1 SASSS
6 SPIVYSTAWLASPT
20 RLAAFSSLFGQP
32 TVASPTSLFWGS
44 AARRRSEKALQRR
57 RAASSNLS
65 PESSSSIRAAI
76 IFTSLDISGRV
87 RCRTHMVVMAAP
99 TAGWS
104 TSSGGPAVRVTT
116 WAVAAFMAAIWE
128 VRFCLW
134 VSRLCCFHCS
144 EAGSLPSWGRCS
156 GRSSSRSEACTA
168 SRPASR
174 LLSSALW
181 GSDGS
186 SRTCGCCG
194 G

>member
-1 SASSS
+1 
-6 SPIVYSTAWLASPT
+6 
-20 RLAAFSSLFGQP
+20 
-32 TVASPTSLFWGS
+32 
-44 AARRRSEKALQRR
+44 
-57 RAASSNLS
+57 
-65 PESSSSIRAAI
+65 
-76 IFTSLDISGRV
+76 
-87 RCRTHMVVMAAP
+87 
-99 TAGWS
+99 
-104 TSSGGPAVRVTT
+104 
-116 WAVAAFMAAIWE
+116 MAAIWE

-194 G
+194 GTAAVCAEMAWPVSVCCCGEGMWPWTPSWGPCAPG